1 MFFEYYYPN
10 KKDAILIHIQDKED
24 NGLLVTYINGI
35 KSKYII
41 SKSEACRLKNILEN
55 K

>member
-10 KKDAILIHIQDKED
+10 NKDAILIHIQDQD
-24 NGLLVTYINGI
+24 NDGLLVTYINGF

-41 SKSEACRLKNILEN
+41 SKQEAYRLKNILEN

>member
-10 KKDAILIHIQDKED
+10 KQDAILIYIQDQD
-24 NGLLVTYINGI
+24 DDGLLVTYNNGF

-41 SKSEACRLKNILEN
+41 SKAEAYRLKNILEN